1 MRHGQRWH
9 NFPAPVHI
17 GPRQATILVVAE
29 APPTGVSLWE
39 PRPSPNTA
47 AVNPNEDNVFVV
59 KRLLARRWKHKF
71 FLEWADGTYS
81 WEPRRNISETLV
93 RDFEESY
100 RGFDEGVDVLKLRH
114 GKAGSIQWLLHWHG
128 RPCTEDAWVD
138 EGLLSTGLRER
149 CGSYIFDHEWVN

>member
-1 MRHGQRWH
+1 MDNGGTTFQLQFTLGPENPPFLSLAKPRRRA
-9 NFPAPVHI
+9 APC
-17 GPRQATILVVAE
+17 RK
-29 APPTGVSLWE
+29 

-47 AVNPNEDNVFVV
+47 AVDPNEDNVFEV

-100 RGFDEGVDVLKLRH
+100 RGFDEGVDVLKLRD
-114 GKAGSIQWLLHWHG
+114 GKAGSIQWLLHRHG
-128 RPCTEDAWVD
+128 RPCTEDAWAD
-138 EGLLSTGLRER
+138 EGLLSTELRER
-149 CGSYIFDHEWVN
+149 CGSYIFDHEWLN